1 MDNSSFFIKNKA
13 MFGSYPT
20 QQSVEELELEGV
32 RYFINLTH
40 TNETKIIPYITKYNR
55 LDYPITDRSV
65 PDNIP
70 TFCKFII
77 DICEIIKNLKSNN
90 DLHQKVYV
98 HCRAGHG
105 RSGIIVA
112 CILCNIFNLK
122 PYDAL
127 LYTTKCHS
135 NRSIMKDKWRKI
147 GSPQTHQQKKFVY
160 KLFEPININKIYK
173 HNVFSHKISIENIDF
188 LHIFHVYNF
197 YKQTFE
203 KDPFNKIF
211 NKFDTNNKL
220 WNDIKEIIMEF
231 IVETSMETNKELKEN
246 LLNSYLRPIIAYLY
260 GDNIWGIGKDSTG
273 ENRLGIILNK
283 LRLKY
288 INRRAI

>member
-32 RYFINLTH
+32 RYFINLTQI
-40 TNETKIIPYITKYNR
+40 NEPKIIPYITKYNR

-77 DICEIIKNLKSNN
+77 DICEIIKNLKKNN
-90 DLHQKVYV
+90 VQHDKVYI

-112 CILCNIFNLK
+112 CVLCYIFNLK
-122 PYDAL
+122 PFDAL

-173 HNVFSHKISIENIDF
+173 YNIYSYKIFIEKIDF
-188 LHIFHVYNF
+188 LHIFHAYNF

-203 KDPFNKIF
+203 KDPVNIIFIKFNI
-211 NKFDTNNKL
+211 TNEK
-220 WNDIKEIIMEF
+220 WIDIKETIMEY
-231 IVETSMETNKELKEN
+231 IIETSIKTNEELKKN
-246 LLNSYLRPIIAYLY
+246 LLNSNLRPIIAYLY
-260 GDNIWGIGKDSTG
+260 GDNIWGIGKDSLG
-273 ENRLGIILNK
+273 ENKLGKILNK
-283 LRLKY
+283 LRMKELFL
-288 INRRAI
+288 